1 MSEPPLLA
9 VRHLDAFYGDFQA
22 LFDLSVDVQA
32 GEAVAV
38 VGANG
43 AGKSTL
49 LSSIAGLIRTQR
61 DAVTFDGAAIGGTPA
76 HTIAARGIALVP
88 EGRALFPSLT
98 VEENLLIGGQL
109 KRPGYWN
116 LRRVYELFPMLC
128 ERAHVP
134 STALSG
140 GQQQMAAI
148 GRGLMSNPKL
158 LLCDEISLG
167 LAPIVVRDIYA
178 RLPMILAQGTS
189 LMLVEQDVVQ
199 ALKATQRVYCLQE
212 GRVALAGAAKDLTR
226 EAIAA
231 AYFGV

>member
-32 GEAVAV
+32 GEAAAV

-49 LSSIAGLIRTQR
+49 LSSIAGLIRTRR

-88 EGRALFPSLT
+88 EGKALFPSLT

-109 KRPGYWN
+109 KRPRLLESAPR
-116 LRRVYELFPMLC
+116 LRTLSHACRTGTWC
-128 ERAHVP
+128 RARRCP
-134 STALSG
+134 AGSSRWLRS
-140 GQQQMAAI
+140 
-148 GRGLMSNPKL
+148 
-158 LLCDEISLG
+158 
-167 LAPIVVRDIYA
+167 
-178 RLPMILAQGTS
+178 
-189 LMLVEQDVVQ
+189 
-199 ALKATQRVYCLQE
+199 
-212 GRVALAGAAKDLTR
+212 GAA
-226 EAIAA
+226 
-231 AYFGV
+231 